1 MKAYV
6 LHNIG
11 DIRYEEY
18 EKPIP
23 KSDEIIL
30 KVKAS
35 GICGSDIPRIYITG
49 AHRHPIIPGHEFAG
63 IITEIGA
70 QVDPSLLGKPAGV
83 FPLLPCKT
91 CTQCLA
97 EHYEMCSDYGY
108 LGSRNNGG
116 FAEFVAV
123 PAWNLIPLPDQVNF
137 EEAAMIEPMA
147 VAVHAMRKIAPK
159 RDDFVTVCG
168 LGTIGLLLIMFLKD
182 TGIKNILAI
191 GNKDFQKE
199 KALQLG
205 ISQQNFCDIRE
216 VNANAWIMDHTHGK
230 GTDIFMECVGKN
242 DTFINALNSTA
253 AAGKIMLVGNPLSDM
268 ILSRNDYWQILRKQ
282 LTVLGTWNSSYTR
295 KADDDWHYV
304 LHRLEQG
311 TIHPSDLISHRLPFD
326 QLEKGMQIMRDKSE
340 DYVKVMGV
348 LQND

>member
-70 QVDPSLLGKPAGV
+70 QVDPSLLGKRAGV

-216 VNANAWIMDHTHGK
+216 INANAWIMDHTYRK

-311 TIHPSDLISHRLPFD
+311 TIHPSDLISHRLPFG
-326 QLEKGMQIMRDKSE
+326 QLEKGMQLMRDNSM

-348 LQND
+348 M

>member
-6 LHNIG
+6 LHSIG
-11 DIRYEEY
+11 DIRYEDY

-70 QVDPSLLGKPAGV
+70 QVDPSLLGRRAGV

-123 PAWNLIPLPDQVNF
+123 PAWNLIPLSDRVNF

-182 TGIKNILAI
+182 TGINNILAI

-216 VNANAWIMDHTHGK
+216 VDANTWIMDHTHGK

-242 DTFINALNSTA
+242 DTFINALSSTA

-311 TIHPSDLISHRLPFD
+311 TIHPSDLISHRLSFD
-326 QLEKGMQIMRDKSE
+326 HLENGLQIMHEKSE
-340 DYVKVMGV
+340 DYVKVMGIM
-348 LQND
+348 

>member
-159 RDDFVTVCG
+159 PDDFVTVCG

-311 TIHPSDLISHRLPFD
+311 TIHPSDLISHRLSFD
-326 QLEKGMQIMRDKSE
+326 HLENGLQIMHEKSE
-340 DYVKVMGV
+340 DYVKVMGIM
-348 LQND
+348 